1 MATLPQK
8 TGGGIPTSDKG
19 IAGGV
24 ATLDENGKIPLS
36 QIPGGIGAG
45 TVDSVNGVSPDG
57 NGDVIITTSNIAEGS
72 NWYYTQ
78 TRFTNSFTSA
88 IVPTTQ
94 AIEALD
100 TRVTSL
106 ETNKADVS
114 SLNALDTRV
123 TSVEGDI
130 TDLQNQIDNLVSDV
144 DLRALETDL
153 QQEITDRSNAD
164 SALDTRLSAVETNK
178 ADVSSVTALAGRV
191 TTNESNIATLQD
203 QVSALTE
210 GVDLRALEA
219 DLQQEITDRTDADLL
234 INTRLDDVYS
244 HHLHSNSYYV
254 NDGVNDFQAV
264 LTEIGADQGNVIY
277 ASTGS
282 YGGSTLSIEDK
293 VNLGII
299 CPDVG
304 NTICE
309 LTGGR
314 GLSITGTS
322 ERIRITNLQIE
333 GAVTITGTKGRH
345 IFEGVDFLGGL
356 SINGTTDSTS
366 TFMTFTDCEFSNQNI
381 TISNITNCTF
391 YFVRC
396 NFTNVRVIP
405 TSVASPF
412 LILLSECSGLNALQ
426 TNLTSGVAIVGR
438 TGYSSGVVKVFSTSS
453 NYISALGVETAF
465 TGSYTELRDKPTLV
479 TASTQLSDSSSLL
492 RTSDKGIAGG
502 VAELDSNGL
511 IPNHHI
517 PPLALTKP
525 YVVNTIADRDALT
538 GINTGDVAIVVD
550 DPTPANNGNYIYDSD
565 TPGWIALY
573 NSTSPISSVNGQVGA
588 VTLYTGDITEGVG
601 AQSEPSNLWFTDARA
616 LEASVTSD
624 IDDSSK
630 APSAPTVKTYVE
642 GLTDALDTRVTS
654 LENAS
659 STYATTNY
667 VDTGLNGKVNT
678 SDYTAN
684 DVLTKIKTV
693 DGSGSG
699 LDADLLD
706 GLNSSDFVQMT
717 GAQTIA
723 GVKTFSDSP
732 IVPDLSAGDNSTKAA
747 NSKYVDNA
755 ITNIEATIGA
765 TGNLVYKGTYNA
777 STSLPSLALA
787 KKGFFYQVS
796 ASGTLAGVSLT
807 ANDQIVF
814 TSDVSGG
821 VVQAT
826 DFIVI
831 DNTESG
837 LSNGGLVVATA
848 SNGARMSAG
857 VYYLH
862 DSSSNISLTV
872 PPQGSAVGL
881 VCYLRIRGT
890 GSVTLNAE
898 GVSGG
903 TFIVYADSGTL
914 NGVKSVVLS
923 KAGEY
928 KLVCTRRTTS
938 GTVYSQW
945 DVTVS
950 NDRALRST
958 SDLVEGT
965 NLYYTDARARS
976 AFSAGTGISLTSG
989 TIASTIT
996 QYTDEN
1002 AVDAVGAALVAGSH
1016 TGISFTYG
1024 TTQDT
1029 ANRIDATVSVT
1040 GANVTT
1046 PVVTLDAPGTNQ
1058 TLTAGNYY
1066 ITASNLQGSAYT
1078 LTPPSS
1084 TTNGE
1089 YFFIQI
1095 SGGNTVNI
1103 GAMAYYYNGVY
1114 SGTGQTFTMNTN
1126 DVYCFTKFRFGGGSY
1141 YYISIQPSINLRTT
1155 TNINEGTNLYFTD
1168 ERAQDAS
1175 ASLLTTGTHTGI
1187 SYSYNDASNKIDST
1201 VSLSGFSIDALSDV
1215 DTSTTAPTD
1224 GQALAWSSSGSKW
1237 IPTTISGGGSTYA
1250 RIGITEKTSSFA
1262 ISDPVSASIVEEHYK
1277 MNSTSATTFTLPTAV
1292 GNNGLT
1298 YDVTNANTGIVT
1310 VATVSSQTISGLST
1324 VTLDSQWQSV
1334 TVRSDGSNWIIK

>member
-106 ETNKADVS
+106 ETDKADVS
-114 SLNALDTRV
+114 SVNALDTRL
-123 TSVEGDI
+123 TSAEGDI
-130 TDLQNQIDNLVSDV
+130 TDLQNQIDGLVSDI

-153 QQEITDRSNAD
+153 QQEITDRTNAD
-164 SALDTRLSAVETNK
+164 SALDSRLSAVETNK

-299 CPDVG
+299 CPNAG

-309 LTGGR
+309 LAGGR
-314 GLSITGTS
+314 GLSIGGTS
-322 ERIRITNLQIE
+322 ERVRITNLQIE
-333 GAVTITGTKGRH
+333 GATSITGTKGRH
-345 IFEGVDFLGGL
+345 IFQSVQFLGGL
-356 SINGTTDSTS
+356 TINGVTDTSS

-412 LILLSECSGLNALQ
+412 LIILSECSGLNALQ

-479 TASTQLSDSSSLL
+479 TASTQLSDSASLL

-525 YVVNTIADRDALT
+525 YVVNTIAERDALT

-601 AQSEPSNLWFTDARA
+601 AQSEPANLWFTDARA

-624 IDDSSK
+624 IENLTK

-747 NSKYVDNA
+747 NSKYVDSA

-765 TGNLVYKGTYNA
+765 TGNLVYKGNYAA
-777 STSLPSLALA
+777 STSLPSLTTA

-807 ANDQIVF
+807 TNDQIVF
-814 TSDVSGG
+814 ISDVSGG

-903 TFIVYADSGTL
+903 TFIVYADSGIN

-965 NLYYTDARARS
+965 NLYYTDTRARA
-976 AFSAGTGISLTSG
+976 AFTAGTGITISTG
-989 TIASTIT
+989 TIATTIT
-996 QYTDEN
+996 QYTDE
-1002 AVDAVGAALVAGSH
+1002 L
-1016 TGISFTYG
+1016 
-1024 TTQDT
+1024 
-1029 ANRIDATVSVT
+1029 
-1040 GANVTT
+1040 
-1046 PVVTLDAPGTNQ
+1046 
-1058 TLTAGNYY
+1058 
-1066 ITASNLQGSAYT
+1066 
-1078 LTPPSS
+1078 
-1084 TTNGE
+1084 
-1089 YFFIQI
+1089 
-1095 SGGNTVNI
+1095 
-1103 GAMAYYYNGVY
+1103 
-1114 SGTGQTFTMNTN
+1114 
-1126 DVYCFTKFRFGGGSY
+1126 
-1141 YYISIQPSINLRTT
+1141 
-1155 TNINEGTNLYFTD
+1155 
-1168 ERAQDAS
+1168 AQDAS
-1175 ASLLTTGTHTGI
+1175 ASLFTNGTHTGI
-1187 SYSYNDASNKIDST
+1187 SYSYNDASNKIDSV

-1237 IPTTISGGGSTYA
+1237 IPTTISGGGGGS
-1250 RIGITEKTSSFA
+1250 RITIVNKTANFA
-1262 ISDPVSASIVEEHYK
+1262 ISSPVDASIIEEHYT
-1277 MNSTSATTFTLPTAV
+1277 MDSTSATTFTLPSAV
-1292 GNNGLT
+1292 SNNGLT
-1298 YDVTNANTGIVT
+1298 YHITRINTGAVT
-1310 VATVSSQTISGLST
+1310 VATVSSELISGLSSL
-1324 VTLDSQWQSV
+1324 TLPSQWSSV
-1334 TVRSDGSNWIIK
+1334 SVRSNGSSWIIF

>member
-8 TGGGIPTSDKG
+8 TGGGIPTSEKG

-130 TDLQNQIDNLVSDV
+130 TDLQNQIDNLVSDI

-234 INTRLDDVYS
+234 INARLDDVYS

-309 LTGGR
+309 LAGGR
-314 GLSITGTS
+314 GLSISGAS

-412 LILLSECSGLNALQ
+412 LIILSECSGLNALQ

-550 DPTPANNGNYIYDSD
+550 DPTPANNGNYIYDED
-565 TPGWIALY
+565 APGWIALY

-601 AQSEPSNLWFTDARA
+601 AQSEPANLWFTDARA

-659 STYATTNY
+659 STYATTTY

-717 GAQTIA
+717 GAQTIS

-747 NSKYVDNA
+747 NSKYVDSA

-965 NLYYTDARARS
+965 NLYYTDARARA
-976 AFSAGTGISLTSG
+976 AFTAGTGITISTG
-989 TIASTIT
+989 TIATTIT
-996 QYTDEN
+996 QYTDE
-1002 AVDAVGAALVAGSH
+1002 L
-1016 TGISFTYG
+1016 
-1024 TTQDT
+1024 
-1029 ANRIDATVSVT
+1029 
-1040 GANVTT
+1040 
-1046 PVVTLDAPGTNQ
+1046 
-1058 TLTAGNYY
+1058 
-1066 ITASNLQGSAYT
+1066 
-1078 LTPPSS
+1078 
-1084 TTNGE
+1084 
-1089 YFFIQI
+1089 
-1095 SGGNTVNI
+1095 
-1103 GAMAYYYNGVY
+1103 
-1114 SGTGQTFTMNTN
+1114 
-1126 DVYCFTKFRFGGGSY
+1126 
-1141 YYISIQPSINLRTT
+1141 
-1155 TNINEGTNLYFTD
+1155 
-1168 ERAQDAS
+1168 AQDAS
-1175 ASLLTTGTHTGI
+1175 ASLFTTGTHTGI

-1215 DTSTTAPTD
+1215 DTSTTAPTN

-1237 IPTTISGGGSTYA
+1237 IPTTISGGGGS
-1250 RIGITEKTSSFA
+1250 GGGDITWLA
-1262 ISDPVSASIVEEHYK
+1262 
-1277 MNSTSATTFTLPTAV
+1277 
-1292 GNNGLT
+1292 
-1298 YDVTNANTGIVT
+1298 DVTANNT
-1310 VATVSSQTISGLST
+1310 VL
-1324 VTLDSQWQSV
+1324 TLDSSNSMALVKNGSSAWTVYLPAISGKNGRLLRIKRLGSGLVTIAVNSGDTTKFIDVSGTTSV
-1334 TVRSDGSNWIIK
+1334 AMGVQYGTFDLVANELDGAWYLL

>member
-8 TGGGIPTSDKG
+8 TGGGIPTSEKG

-24 ATLDENGKIPLS
+24 ATLDENGKLPLS

-153 QQEITDRSNAD
+153 QQEITDRTNAD

-333 GAVTITGTKGRH
+333 GAVSITGTKGRH

-412 LILLSECSGLNALQ
+412 LIILSECSGLNALQ

-550 DPTPANNGNYIYDSD
+550 DPTPANNGNYIYDGD
-565 TPGWIALY
+565 APGWIALY

-601 AQSEPSNLWFTDARA
+601 AQSEPANLWFTDARA

-624 IDDSSK
+624 IENLTK

-659 STYATTNY
+659 STYATTTY

-717 GAQTIA
+717 GAQTIS

-747 NSKYVDNA
+747 NSKYVDSA

-872 PPQGSAVGL
+872 PPQGSAVGF

-965 NLYYTDARARS
+965 NLYYTDARARA
-976 AFSAGTGISLTSG
+976 AFTAGTGITISTG
-989 TIASTIT
+989 TIATTIT
-996 QYTDEN
+996 QYTDE
-1002 AVDAVGAALVAGSH
+1002 L
-1016 TGISFTYG
+1016 
-1024 TTQDT
+1024 
-1029 ANRIDATVSVT
+1029 
-1040 GANVTT
+1040 
-1046 PVVTLDAPGTNQ
+1046 
-1058 TLTAGNYY
+1058 
-1066 ITASNLQGSAYT
+1066 
-1078 LTPPSS
+1078 
-1084 TTNGE
+1084 
-1089 YFFIQI
+1089 
-1095 SGGNTVNI
+1095 
-1103 GAMAYYYNGVY
+1103 
-1114 SGTGQTFTMNTN
+1114 
-1126 DVYCFTKFRFGGGSY
+1126 
-1141 YYISIQPSINLRTT
+1141 
-1155 TNINEGTNLYFTD
+1155 
-1168 ERAQDAS
+1168 AQDAS
-1175 ASLLTTGTHTGI
+1175 ASLFTTGTHTGI

-1215 DTSTTAPTD
+1215 DTSTTAPTN

-1237 IPTTISGGGSTYA
+1237 IPTTISGGGGS
-1250 RIGITEKTSSFA
+1250 GGGDITWLADVTANNTVLTLDASNSMALVKNGSSAWTVYLPA
-1262 ISDPVSASIVEEHYK
+1262 ISGK
-1277 MNSTSATTFTLPTAV
+1277 
-1292 GNNGLT
+1292 NGRLLRIKRL
-1298 YDVTNANTGIVT
+1298 G
-1310 VATVSSQTISGLST
+1310 SGL
-1324 VTLDSQWQSV
+1324 VTIAVNSGDTTKFIDVSGTTSVAMGVQYGTFDIVANELDGAWYLL
-1334 TVRSDGSNWIIK
+1334 

>member
-8 TGGGIPTSDKG
+8 TGAGIPTNEKG
-19 IAGGV
+19 VAGGV
-24 ATLDENGKIPLS
+24 ATLDETGKIPLS

-45 TVDSVNGVSPDG
+45 TVDSVNGVSPDV
-57 NGDVIITTSNIAEGS
+57 NGDVVISTTDIQEGT
-72 NWYYTQ
+72 NLYYTQ
-78 TRFTNSFTSA
+78 ARFTSAFTSA
-88 IVPTTQ
+88 IAP
-94 AIEALD
+94 ID
-100 TRVTSL
+100 TRVSSL
-106 ETNKADVS
+106 EAD
-114 SLNALDTRV
+114 LAT
-123 TSVEGDI
+123 EI
-130 TDLQNQIDNLVSDV
+130 SD
-144 DLRALETDL
+144 RG
-153 QQEITDRSNAD
+153 NAD
-164 SALDTRLSAVETNK
+164 SALDTRLTAVEGGLADEITDRTN
-178 ADVSSVTALAGRV
+178 ADSALGLRIDGVEADLATEITNRTNADSALDTRVTAVEGGLADEILDRTNADIATNARV
-191 TTNESNIATLQD
+191 TTAEADIDALQAD
-203 QVSALTE
+203 ILALTA

-219 DLQQEITDRTDADLL
+219 DLQQEITDRTNADSAFDL
-234 INTRLDDVYS
+234 RVDDVEA

-277 ASTGS
+277 ASAGS
-282 YGGSTLSIEDK
+282 YGGSTLTIENK
-293 VNLGII
+293 VNLGIV
-299 CPDVG
+299 CPAVG
-304 NTICE
+304 NIICE
-309 LTGGR
+309 LAGGR
-314 GLSITGTS
+314 GLSISGTS
-322 ERIRITNLQIE
+322 ERVRIANLQIE
-333 GAVTITGTKGRH
+333 GTTSITGTKGRH
-345 IFEGVDFLGGL
+345 IFQNVQFLGGL
-356 SINGTTDSTS
+356 TINGVTDTS
-366 TFMTFTDCEFSNQNI
+366 ATFMTFTDCEFASQNI
-381 TISNITNCTF
+381 LISNITNCTI
-391 YFVRC
+391 YFNRC
-396 NFTNVRVIP
+396 NLSNLRIIP
-405 TSVASPF
+405 SSVASPF
-412 LILLSECSGLNALQ
+412 LIIVSECAGLNLLQ

-438 TGYSSGVVKVFSTSS
+438 TGYADNTVKTFTTST
-453 NYISALGVETAF
+453 NFISALGVETAF
-465 TGSYTELRDKPTLV
+465 TGSYTELRNKPTLV
-479 TASTQLSDSSSLL
+479 TSASQLSDYNTLL
-492 RTSDKGIAGG
+492 LTSMKGQANG
-502 VAELDSNGL
+502 VAELDANGL

-538 GINTGDVAIVVD
+538 GINTGDVAIVTN

-601 AQSEPSNLWFTDARA
+601 AQSEPANLWFTDARA

-624 IDDSSK
+624 IENLTK

-747 NSKYVDNA
+747 NSKYVDSA

-765 TGNLVYKGTYNA
+765 TGNLVYKGNYDA
-777 STSLPSLALA
+777 STRLPSLTTA

-807 ANDQIVF
+807 TNDQIVF
-814 TSDVSGG
+814 ISDVSGG

-965 NLYYTDARARS
+965 NLYYTDTRARA
-976 AFSAGTGISLTSG
+976 AFTAGTGITISTG
-989 TIASTIT
+989 TIATTIT
-996 QYTDEN
+996 QYTDEL
-1002 AVDAVGAALVAGSH
+1002 AQDASASLFTNGTH
-1016 TGISFTYG
+1016 TGISYTYN
-1024 TTQDT
+1024 D
-1029 ANRIDATVSVT
+1029 ASNKIDSVVSLT
-1040 GANVTT
+1040 GANFTWPTQALVTNT
-1046 PVVTLDAPGTNQ
+1046 TLSI
-1058 TLTAGNYY
+1058 GNYY
-1066 ITASNLQGSAYT
+1066 YTSTNFNTFSVTLPTTGKAGDVVYIHNLGNCSVTMTTSAYYW
-1078 LTPPSS
+1078 
-1084 TTNGE
+1084 NGS
-1089 YFFIQI
+1089 YF
-1095 SGGNTVNI
+1095 N
-1103 GAMAYYYNGVY
+1103 
-1114 SGTGQTFTMNTN
+1114 GQTFVFTSN
-1126 DVYCFTKFRFGGGSY
+1126 DVYVFTRLNTGNVWL
-1141 YYISIQPSINLRTT
+1141 ISTQVSQNLRTT
-1155 TNINEGTNLYFTD
+1155 SNISEGTNLYFTD

-1215 DTSTTAPTD
+1215 DTTTNAPTS
-1224 GQALAWSSSGSKW
+1224 GQALAWDGTSKW
-1237 IPTTISGGGSTYA
+1237 VPTTISGGGGGA
-1250 RIGITEKTSSFA
+1250 RISITNKTSSFA
-1262 ISDPVSASIVEEHYK
+1262 ITDPVSASVIEEHYT
-1277 MNSTSATTFTLPTAV
+1277 MDSTSATTLTLPTAV

-1298 YDVTNANTGIVT
+1298 YHITRVNTGAVT
-1310 VATVSSQTISGLST
+1310 VATVSSQTISGLSSVSIPT
-1324 VTLDSQWQSV
+1324 QWGNL
-1334 TVRSDGSNWIIK
+1334 TVRSNGSNWIIC